1 MRKYL
6 CAFLVLG
13 ASACGPDGNVFD
25 DLSDIFHDAGAVRGP
40 GTYRISDSGI
50 RCAVAPCP
58 SLRVSPL
65 DSRTGILVSGLEF
78 PSGMAQ
84 DKRQQAS
91 HRIYTPDG
99 LVAHGAPRGEGDARV
114 FVVQSLVEQ

>member
-6 CAFLVLG
+6 LGAFLVFG
-13 ASACGPDGNVFD
+13 VSACGPDGNVFD
-25 DLSDIFHDAGAVRGP
+25 DIFHDASEVHGP

-50 RCAVAPCP
+50 RCAQAPCP
-58 SLRVSPL
+58 TFRVSPS
-65 DSRTGILVSGLEF
+65 DSRTELLVSGIEF
-78 PSGMAQ
+78 PAGMAQ

-91 HRIYTPDG
+91 NLIYTPDG

-114 FVVQSLVEQ
+114 FVVQSLMER